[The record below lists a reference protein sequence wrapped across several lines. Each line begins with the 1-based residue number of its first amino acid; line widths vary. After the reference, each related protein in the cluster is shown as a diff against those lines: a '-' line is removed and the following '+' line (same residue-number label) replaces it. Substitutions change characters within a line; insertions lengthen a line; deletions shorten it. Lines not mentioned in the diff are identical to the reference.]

1 MVALTAW
8 CGQRLITLER
18 MKLFINP
25 KYERLQDFI
34 LHLEENFQHGGE
46 LIHKGRNE
54 IKVFDVDGVQLCVKH
69 FGEPGLRGRLARTF
83 LRSSK
88 AKKAFVRPLELRE
101 RGFDSPEPVAYVCYR
116 EGLTRQST
124 YYVCLHS
131 HYRHS
136 MEDIMDLPPEE
147 RDELVK
153 QLGVYCARLHADGF
167 LHRDFSPDNVLF
179 DKIDGRYRFSLIDT
193 NSIKTG
199 KPVSMEQGE
208 HNLKQLD
215 TSQGLFGLLLAV
227 YRDEREKLKG

>member
-1 MVALTAW
+1 MSENTQGLSAEERAELEQLRAEKAARE
-8 CGQRLITLER
+8 QAARDRAERAELER
-18 MKLFINP
+18 LKA
-25 KYERLQDFI
+25 ERDRKRAEAEKDA
-34 LHLEENFQHGGE
+34 H
-46 LIHKGRNE
+46 
-54 IKVFDVDGVQLCVKH
+54 
-69 FGEPGLRGRLARTF
+69 AR
-83 LRSSK
+83 
-88 AKKAFVRPLELRE
+88 ELRE

-147 RDELVK
+147 RDEVVK

-208 HNLKQLD
+208 QNLKQLD